1 MLPACC
7 SRYCKPKRVLPLL
20 LLLTTP
26 LNLPLHVQPEAARTE
41 AQVNEVATWLQ
52 RHAAEFPFF
61 IGTPKVV
68 LRELAR
74 VMEVEQYHNKE
85 VVFEEGVRRYC
96 LRTRGHA
103 QASTT
108 LRG

>member
-1 MLPACC
+1 M
-7 SRYCKPKRVLPLL
+7 
-20 LLLTTP
+20 
-26 LNLPLHVQPEAARTE
+26 
-41 AQVNEVATWLQ
+41 Q

-85 VVFEEGVRRYC
+85 VVFEEGVRHYC
-96 LRTRGHA
+96 LRTRVHA

-108 LRG
+108 MRG